1 MARMARAVFWSSV
14 TLGNSKTFADMM
26 AREITFWSSVTLGNS
41 KTQARYECADCKFW
55 SSVTL
60 GNSKNRGFLVFK
72 TNSFGVVHSSQQG

>member
-1 MARMARAVFWSSV
+1 MMAREITFWSSV
-14 TLGNSKTFADMM
+14 TLGNSKTRGM
-26 AREITFWSSVTLGNS
+26 AQGQLRQFWSSVTLGNS